1 MTKRLSMLALC
12 GLLSTGLTGC
22 DDDTTEAE
30 TDAAD
35 TDAGETAA
43 DDMCDPIGANPAQG
57 NLFNAPVEA
66 DVEVIDKPPTH
77 PGEPGPTDLP

>member
-1 MTKRLSMLALC
+1 
-12 GLLSTGLTGC
+12 
-22 DDDTTEAE
+22 
-30 TDAAD
+30 
-35 TDAGETAA
+35 
-43 DDMCDPIGANPAQG
+43 MCDPIGANPAQG